1 MSDFTCWLVV
11 ALEFVIGFFFV
22 KWFVRHN
29 NIDVE

>member
-1 MSDFTCWLVV
+1 MESFYCWLVV

-22 KWFVRHN
+22 KWLVRHN